1 MYRLIIDTATSR
13 YYLCL
18 AKDEEIIEEIIHESN
33 KNHSPFSVLFIDEV
47 LKRNNITIDDIN
59 EVICGVGPG
68 SYTGVR
74 IAVTIAKMI
83 CSLKEI
89 PLRTISTLYLMS
101 SGYDLPLAAMIDARR
116 GNYFS
121 CCYNI
126 ENPME
131 EKIRTLKEVSNLN
144 IAASY
149 ITDDLFKINVKK
161 VINTSKL
168 IKKVD
173 EVVPN
178 YLRITEAEYNLK
190 KKNG

>member
-1 MYRLIIDTATSR
+1 MYRLIMDTSTSR

-18 AKDEEIIEEIIHESN
+18 AKDDQVVEEILHESN
-33 KNHSPFSVLFIDEV
+33 KNHSPFSVLFIDEM
-47 LKRNNITIDDIN
+47 LKKHKLTIDDIN
-59 EVICGVGPG
+59 EIICGVGPG

-101 SGYDLPLAAMIDARR
+101 SAYDLPLASMIDARR

-121 CCYNI
+121 CLYNV
-126 ENPME
+126 ENPVE
-131 EKIRTLKEVSNLN
+131 EKIRTLKEVSDMN

-149 ITDDLFKINVKK
+149 ISEDLFKVNLAK
-161 VINTSKL
+161 VIKESKL
-168 IKKVD
+168 VEKVD

-190 KKNG
+190 KNNG